1 MADYIECTNLK
12 NLKTEMMTCTMC
24 GFCKSV
30 CPAFESTG
38 WDRGV
43 ARGRMVLSYGLM
55 QNEIPADKSVIEALY
70 QCTTCKDCERR
81 CPSKVRVVD
90 VVESAR
96 RDLVAA
102 GNVLPQHKK
111 AIDNIRMFGNP
122 FGSQKSVPEILGQV
136 PKHAKLGYF
145 VGCTS
150 AYRNTS
156 TAKATISILSKLGE
170 DFTLVNEVCCGSVMQ
185 RVGWHEDD
193 VIAQMKKNIDVIT
206 AQGVET
212 VVFSCA
218 GCYRMFKEEYPKYV
232 EVPFKVLHISEYLD
246 SKDLK
251 LSSFDKKVTYHD
263 PCHLGRHAGVY
274 KSPRNV
280 ISKIPG
286 VDFKEMSRNSATSRC
301 CGGGG
306 GVRSAYP
313 ELSSQISAGR
323 VKEASFAD
331 VLITSCPF
339 CVNNLNVGKEQ
350 IKADV
355 EIIDLV
361 ELIDSLL

>member
-1 MADYIECTNLK
+1 MADYIECKNLK
-12 NLKTEMMTCTMC
+12 DLKTEMMTCTMC

-30 CPAFESTG
+30 CPAFENTG

-55 QNEIPADKSVIEALY
+55 QKEIPADKSVIEALY

-102 GNVLPQHKK
+102 GNILPQHEKVVK
-111 AIDNIRMFGNP
+111 NILQFGNP
-122 FGSQKSVPEILGQV
+122 FGEEKSVPETLGQV
-136 PKHAKLGYF
+136 PKKAKVGYF

-156 TAKATISILSKLGE
+156 TAKATISILTKLGE

-185 RVGWHEDD
+185 RVGWSDAD
-193 VIAQMKKNIDVIT
+193 VAAQMQKNIDAIT

-246 SKDLK
+246 TKDLPLAALK
-251 LSSFDKKVTYHD
+251 KKVTYHD

-274 KSPRNV
+274 KAPRNV
-280 ISKIPG
+280 LAKIPEIE
-286 VDFKEMSRNSATSRC
+286 FKEMARNSATSRC

-313 ELSSQISAGR
+313 DLSAQIAADR
-323 VKEASFAD
+323 VEEASFAD
-331 VLITSCPF
+331 ILVTSCPF
-339 CVNNLNVGKEQ
+339 CVNNLKVGKDQ
-350 IKADV
+350 CKSDV
-355 EIIDLV
+355 EIVDLV
-361 ELIDSLL
+361 ELVESLL

>member
-1 MADYIECTNLK
+1 MPLPPRESRPLYSHVLDAT
-12 NLKTEMMTCTMC
+12 
-24 GFCKSV
+24 V
-30 CPAFESTG
+30 CS
-38 WDRGV
+38 
-43 ARGRMVLSYGLM
+43 
-55 QNEIPADKSVIEALY
+55 
-70 QCTTCKDCERR
+70 
-81 CPSKVRVVD
+81 
-90 VVESAR
+90 
-96 RDLVAA
+96 
-102 GNVLPQHKK
+102 
-111 AIDNIRMFGNP
+111 
-122 FGSQKSVPEILGQV
+122 
-136 PKHAKLGYF
+136 
-145 VGCTS
+145 
-150 AYRNTS
+150 
-156 TAKATISILSKLGE
+156 
-170 DFTLVNEVCCGSVMQ
+170 
-185 RVGWHEDD
+185 
-193 VIAQMKKNIDVIT
+193 
-206 AQGVET
+206 
-212 VVFSCA
+212 
-218 GCYRMFKEEYPKYV
+218 KYV

-263 PCHLGRHAGVY
+263 PCRLGRHAGVY